1 MTCLD
6 MLFADID
13 TIIDCEVDCIGC
25 IRTDCPNDRRINE
38 QNEIKRSDNNE
49 TYQI

>member
-1 MTCLD
+1 MTCFD

-25 IRTDCPNDRRINE
+25 IRTDCPNDRQVDDKSN
-38 QNEIKRSDNNE
+38 IKRRGSNE
-49 TYQI
+49 

>member
-6 MLFADID
+6 MFFADID

-25 IRTDCPNDRRINE
+25 IRTDCPEDRRVNE
-38 QNEIKRSDNNE
+38 KSNRKRSGNSA
-49 TYQI
+49 

>member
-6 MLFADID
+6 MIFADID

-25 IRTDCPNDRRINE
+25 IRTDCLDDKRVDR
-38 QNEIKRSDNNE
+38 KRSDTE
-49 TYQI
+49 

>member
-6 MLFADID
+6 MIFADID

-25 IRTDCPNDRRINE
+25 IRTDCPNDKRVNTEKGVI
-38 QNEIKRSDNNE
+38 QNEI
-49 TYQI
+49 